1 MANPLSPLDCA
12 CFNTRKVARLLGQVY
27 DRALEPSGL
36 KNTQFAALAVA
47 DEYEGIS
54 ITELSRE
61 MEIERTTLTRNLQL
75 LERDRLVR
83 IGPGADG
90 RSKTVVVTAKGR
102 RKLAVAMPLWTAA
115 QEQVL
120 REFGTK
126 RWKSLRGELDAMRT
140 SLRA

>member
-1 MANPLSPLDCA
+1 MAQPLSPLDCV

-47 DEYEGIS
+47 NEYEGIS
-54 ITELSRE
+54 IAELSRE
-61 MEIERTTLTRNLQL
+61 MEIERTTLTRNLQV
-75 LERDRLVR
+75 LERDGLVR

-102 RKLAVAMPLWTAA
+102 RKLAAAMSLWTAA
-115 QEQVL
+115 QKQVL

-126 RWKSLRGELDAMRT
+126 RWNSLRGELDAMRA